1 MQEKINHFYL
11 DREEALRSTLLAL
24 HDYILALHPEMRVA
38 WKWSAPF
45 FVYKKRN
52 FCYLWINKQTG
63 QPYVG
68 LVRGGDIEHPLLEAE
83 GRKLIKV
90 LRIDTGEDLP
100 VVAME
105 EIFEEAMR
113 LMEG

>member
-11 DREEALRSTLLAL
+11 DREEPLRSTLMAL

-45 FVYKKRN
+45 FVYKKKN

-68 LVRGGDIEHPLLEAE
+68 LVRGGDIEHPLLELAD
-83 GRKLIKV
+83 RKRMKV
-90 LRIDTGEDLP
+90 LPIDAKKDLP
-100 VVAME
+100 IVAME
-105 EIFEEAMR
+105 EIFEEAMN
-113 LMEG
+113 LMKE